1 MVKLLLQ
8 TLCIGEQQ
16 VIVCPSM
23 LVLDCLVQ
31 AAAVLFL
38 PLHYTTEI
46 FHFLRIQ
53 LSLVRLLSPLSP
65 PPCRFLGRQFSSATA
80 DALGV
85 VCGPLAG
92 VPA

>member
-8 TLCIGEQQ
+8 MRFIGEQR
-16 VIVCPSM
+16 VLICPSM
-23 LVLDCLVQ
+23 LVLDYLVQ
-31 AAAVLFL
+31 AAAILFGAL
-38 PLHYTTEI
+38 NYTTEVI
-46 FHFLRIQ
+46 PFLRIQ
-53 LSLVRLLSPLSP
+53 LSLVRLLLPLSP
-65 PPCRFLGRQFSSATA
+65 PPCRFLGRQLPSATA